1 MEARRKLLCFG
12 EKLHSE
18 GKIELLIGSFL
29 LKWVDYLSNSSDFIH
44 LLVLHALNLSLASQ
58 AHVKTRFNEVSKKM
72 ASQQKHCEL
81 IKL

>member
-44 LLVLHALNLSLASQ
+44 LLNLSLANQ
-58 AHVKTRFNEVSKKM
+58 AHVKTRFNELSKKM